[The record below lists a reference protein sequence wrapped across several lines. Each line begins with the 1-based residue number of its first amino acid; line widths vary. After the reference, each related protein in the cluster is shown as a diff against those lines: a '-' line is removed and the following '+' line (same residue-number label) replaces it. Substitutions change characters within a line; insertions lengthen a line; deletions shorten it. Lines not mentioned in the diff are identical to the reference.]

1 MKLVCVIFY
10 EETPYQFED
19 TVTLFQYGFENFQQ
33 LSVSKN
39 ETNYKII
46 TGDLFDTDNDLFG
59 DSTPLMTLE
68 EDSYVILPNT
78 AEFSDMVSSLNYE
91 DNTDKNDENVI
102 AAINY
107 TYSDIPVGSCKIIFS
122 KSEKNDYQFAFG
134 NPIPEIAE
142 ITTGN
147 EKNTQNKT
155 DSSGEVNN
163 VIFINVQNVIFGI
176 VLLAVLA
183 IIVLFIISVINSYSF
198 SARGQSQKR
207 RRKRRQ
213 ESRLAQFHTFRRRMR
228 EKQLKRKRRTDY
240 KKRR

>member
-1 MKLVCVIFY
+1 
-10 EETPYQFED
+10 
-19 TVTLFQYGFENFQQ
+19 
-33 LSVSKN
+33 
-39 ETNYKII
+39 
-46 TGDLFDTDNDLFG
+46 
-59 DSTPLMTLE
+59 MTLE

-134 NPIPEIAE
+134 NPIPEI
-142 ITTGN
+142 
-147 EKNTQNKT
+147 
-155 DSSGEVNN
+155 
-163 VIFINVQNVIFGI
+163 FGI